1 MTGVLIVAS
10 IRIYREGL
18 ALLFSHHPSLTITA
32 LASDRACAIES
43 LTSTSPD
50 VVLLDVTTA
59 ESAQVVRDVDRLRP
73 RMPVVALGVAEAESE
88 MLACVEAGV
97 VGLVSRD
104 ASFDE
109 LVTTLEG
116 AARGEVHCSPRF
128 AGTLARRVASLAA
141 SRDSGSGAERLT
153 ARECEIVVL
162 IEQNL
167 SNKEIAV
174 RLGIEVATVKNH
186 VHNLLEKLHVQR
198 RTDVGHRL
206 PGSKHSGSTRGLN
219 LR

>member
-1 MTGVLIVAS
+1 VLIVAS

-18 ALLFSHHPSLTITA
+18 ALMFSRHPSVAVAA
-32 LASDRACAIES
+32 LASDRDGAIES

-50 VVLLDVTTA
+50 VVLLDVTTE
-59 ESAQVVRDVDRLRP
+59 ESAQVVRDVERLRP
-73 RMPVVALGVAEAESE
+73 RTPVVALGVTEAESD
-88 MLACVEAGV
+88 MLACIEAGV

-109 LVTTLEG
+109 LVATLEG

-128 AGTLARRVASLAA
+128 AGTLARRVASLA
-141 SRDSGSGAERLT
+141 SCRDAERAAERLT
-153 ARECEIVVL
+153 ARECEIVAL

-186 VHNLLEKLHVQR
+186 VHNLLEKLQLHR
-198 RTDVGHRL
+198 RSEVARHFPR
-206 PGSKHSGSTRGLN
+206 SRYQGL
-219 LR
+219 RPA